1 VPRFPL
7 SLLRHRFSSNQ
18 SKPGLFMKTSAA
30 IASFLARDKWPEAK
44 GEDFR
49 SKTRLFPLVPSPV
62 PLAWL
67 PSDFATAFMN
77 NPG

>member
-1 VPRFPL
+1 M
-7 SLLRHRFSSNQ
+7 N
-18 SKPGLFMKTSAA
+18 TYAA
-30 IASFLARDKWPEAK
+30 IASFLARGKWLEAR
-44 GEDFR
+44 GEDLR
-49 SKTRLFPLVPSPV
+49 SKTRLFPLAPSPV